1 RGVRGVRDAERGG
14 GAPLGLRVG
23 LNTGTVVAGVQA
35 AIEYTVIGDTVNT
48 AARLADAA
56 AVGAV
61 YAGAITAAA
70 TRHIVSWRTL
80 RPLRLKGKREPVEA
94 YELLGPLDAPGTRS
108 GLGDEG
114 PFVGRETELALVA
127 SRLAEVVDRD
137 ESQVLVFTAE
147 AGLGKSR
154 FAAEAARI
162 AAGYDT
168 GAGGVRVLSV
178 RCAAYGERWRL
189 GPLSDLVRSAVGLP
203 DQPSVAATRSVVEE
217 RLRRVAQIV
226 ERRTGTPPRLHTEQL
241 LALLG
246 Y

>member
-108 GLGDEG
+108 GLGDEA
-114 PFVGRETELALVA
+114 PFVGRETELGRVA
-127 SRLAEVVDRD
+127 GRLAEGFDRG
-137 ESQVLVFTAE
+137 EPRILVMTGE
-147 AGLGKSR
+147 AGLGNTRYAAEVER
-154 FAAEAARI
+154 FAA
-162 AAGYDT
+162 GYPVGGFT
-168 GAGGVRVLSV
+168 PLAGVRVLSV
-178 RCAAYGERWRL
+178 HCAAFGEHRRL
-189 GPLSDLVRSAVGLP
+189 APLADLVRAAIGVP
-203 DQPSVAATRSVVEE
+203 ADVIATR
-217 RLRRVAQIV
+217 
-226 ERRTGTPPRLHTEQL
+226 
-241 LALLG
+241 
-246 Y
+246 